1 MRKLLLIL
9 IFSVAIFAQAQE
21 DNQLIPGEALRVN
34 LSADAPIQ
42 LFFTADEAQTITL
55 TAQAIESENTPDAV
69 LWIVDSENHL
79 LAFNDNLGE
88 NNNPRIENLYLAQ
101 AGIYTIYVDSFNGVS
116 EGEVEVLIEQ
126 SNRFNEQIVSDESG
140 IQIIASLP
148 EHSLYTYEVELQADA
163 VVMITAQD
171 TSGVFDPYL
180 RILDS
185 ENNALVANDDHNS
198 ADIDLDIFDA
208 RISNWIV
215 PADGLYQIEVRDF
228 LGRSGEFVLS
238 IEFISD

>member
-9 IFSVAIFAQAQE
+9 IFSLAIFAQAQE
-21 DNQLIPGEALRVN
+21 DNQLVLGEVLRVN
-34 LSADAPIQ
+34 LSTDDPVQ
-42 LFFTADEAQTITL
+42 LFFIAEEAQTITL
-55 TAQAIESENTPDAV
+55 TAQTVESGNMPDAV
-69 LWIVDSENHL
+69 LWVVDSENHL
-79 LAFNDNLGE
+79 LTYNDNLGE

-116 EGEVEVLIEQ
+116 EGEVEILIEQ
-126 SNRFNEQIVSDESG
+126 SNRFNEQIVSDETG

-163 VVMITAQD
+163 VITITAQD
-171 TSGVFDPYL
+171 ISGVFDPYL

-185 ENNALVANDDHNS
+185 ENNALAMNDDHKS
-198 ADIDLDIFDA
+198 ADIKLDIFDA
-208 RISNWIV
+208 RFSNWTV
-215 PADGLYQIEVRDF
+215 PEDGLYQIEVRDF

-238 IEFISD
+238 IEFLED